1 MKVAFLR
8 FAVAICFLFATQ
20 TIKAQAVITEYLDV
34 KKSFNINLNDKKII
48 QSMLTKGVLDIEWNE
63 AKRTLAVSYD
73 PKQTKIEEIVP
84 TINRILG
91 SNADISI
98 NNKTL
103 GQYAHIR

>member
-8 FAVAICFLFATQ
+8 FAVAFCFLITTQ

-34 KKSFNINLNDKKII
+34 KKSFNIDLNDKKAVKA
-48 QSMLTKGVLDIEWNE
+48 MYTKGVLDIEWNE
-63 AKRTLAVSYD
+63 AKRILAVSYD

-84 TINRILG
+84 AINRVLG
-91 SNADISI
+91 NADISI

-103 GQYAHIR
+103 NQYSHIR